1 MIIIIRPLLA
11 LLAFIFV
18 PVFCL
23 AFNLIGVRIGLVE
36 FYGDWYKHLKSG
48 EHWGFL
54 DESK

>member
-23 AFNLIGVRIGLVE
+23 AFNMIGVRIGLVE